1 MAGETPLVS
10 ARAYEATRDA
20 VLKLKQQCRVEET
33 PSAAL
38 ATPFATTERRMA
50 QAMAAALDEHVVIV
64 RTSGLRPGREN
75 TLVDHIDVLRK
86 HFTNALTSLR
96 ANYTDA
102 EMDWATRVAAI
113 ESELAHEVDAS
124 SSLRASHVTELDQ
137 LTQRLEITH
146 FEELENLTK
155 LYDDKVVEIQA
166 AADAQLAVVE
176 AACNEKV
183 GLVRAKAK
191 SWKVAYEAKL
201 KDAVTS
207 KIDALKTQ
215 AELQLQAVLM
225 QLDKEAQVLTSA
237 LQDARCQAK
246 SLERQLAQANTRI
259 QELEAAMPRSEVA
272 ICKLKAQ
279 VAGEAE
285 AVEEQKAK
293 YDALLATH
301 RALQTQMVEEK
312 TRLVQHH
319 ALQQG
324 LLEEQL
330 ARAKQDEMER
340 LHERVRH
347 AMEMKAVV
355 ISQLEAAVLEAENR
369 AALAEHALNQIHT
382 EMMTSSRCDV
392 LEAFPIDA

>member
-1 MAGETPLVS
+1 
-10 ARAYEATRDA
+10 
-20 VLKLKQQCRVEET
+20 
-33 PSAAL
+33 
-38 ATPFATTERRMA
+38 MA

-75 TLVDHIDVLRK
+75 TLVDHVDVLRK
-86 HFTNALTSLR
+86 LYTSALSSLH

-102 EMDWATRVAAI
+102 ETNWAARVAAI
-113 ESELAHEVDAS
+113 QSELAHEVDAS
-124 SSLRASHVTELDQ
+124 ASLRASHVTELDQ
-137 LTQRLEITH
+137 LTQRLETTH
-146 FEELENLTK
+146 FEELESLTK

-166 AADAQLAVVE
+166 AADAQLTVTE
-176 AACNEKV
+176 AAYNEKV
-183 GLVRAKAK
+183 ALLRAKAK
-191 SWKVAYEAKL
+191 SWKVAYESKL

-215 AELQLQAVLM
+215 AELQLQAVLT

-237 LQDARCQAK
+237 LQDARCHAK
-246 SLERQLAQANTRI
+246 SLERQLAQANARI
-259 QELEAAMPRSEVA
+259 HELEAATPRSEVA
-272 ICKLKAQ
+272 ICKLEAQ
-279 VAGEAE
+279 VASEAK
-285 AVEEQKAK
+285 AVEELKTK

-312 TRLVQHH
+312 TRL
-319 ALQQG
+319 QG

-347 AMEMKAVV
+347 AMEMKAAV
-355 ISQLEAAVLEAENR
+355 ISQLEAAVLGAENR